1 MIDRGDFGGILQNH
15 GLRTLSQAKAD
26 LAVEATDMLTTQ
38 GRDAMR
44 FKEAD
49 RFVSFLELPDLVDK
63 VFSGPMWSKPQ
74 YPNWQK
80 FRYDIATQKDTG
92 EINGMSRG
100 GLVSSEYNPERINL
114 MAQEILAD
122 GYAKGGSVTYN
133 PERINR
139 MAELILQEA

>member
-1 MIDRGDFGGILQNH
+1 
-15 GLRTLSQAKAD
+15 
-26 LAVEATDMLTTQ
+26 MLNSYTTQ
-38 GRDAMR
+38 GVLYGWKDTN
-44 FKEAD
+44 
-49 RFVSFLELPDLVDK
+49 RFVKTKDLSGIIENEFKNDPSTYPAFADYKSGLVD
-63 VFSGPMWSKPQ
+63 GPETDSITEQ
-74 YPNWQK
+74 IIRD
-80 FRYDIATQKDTG
+80 F
-92 EINGMSRG
+92 GMSRG